1 MTMKMKKRKNLTLI
15 SPRSSKSFNNS
26 SNKRGQATSLN
37 NKDAKSITRRK
48 TTREKKFKREQ
59 KTRR

>member
-48 TTREKKFKREQ
+48 MTRARMIKKEK